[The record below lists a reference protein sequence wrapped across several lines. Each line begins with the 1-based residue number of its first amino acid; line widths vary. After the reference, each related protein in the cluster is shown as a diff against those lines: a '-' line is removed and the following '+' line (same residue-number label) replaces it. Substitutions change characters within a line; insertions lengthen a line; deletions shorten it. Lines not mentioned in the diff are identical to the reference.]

1 MRYDE
6 WFKIHQQ
13 KHQQVLAALEG
24 KSIDEIIDYFD
35 YENMQFHEPNFCP
48 LYKENKKCHDM
59 KELNCYLCGCPNF
72 RYDDEGME
80 TEASKTLYSKCAIH
94 SKDGKQFI
102 TEDAI
107 HHDCSE
113 CILPHTKEYVKKYFY
128 KAWK

>member
-1 MRYDE
+1 LRYDD

-13 KHQQVLAALEG
+13 KHQQILAALEG

-35 YENMQFHEPNFCP
+35 YENMKIHEPNFCP

-80 TEASKTLYSKCAIH
+80 IEAKKTLHSKCAIH
-94 SKDGKQFI
+94 SKDGKRFI

-113 CILPHTKEYVKKYFY
+113 CTLPHTKEYVKKYFH
-128 KAWK
+128 KARK